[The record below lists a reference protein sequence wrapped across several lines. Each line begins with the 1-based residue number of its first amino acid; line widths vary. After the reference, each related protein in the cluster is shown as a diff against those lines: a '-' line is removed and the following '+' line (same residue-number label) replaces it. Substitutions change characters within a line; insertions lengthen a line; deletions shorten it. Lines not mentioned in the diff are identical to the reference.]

1 MQELKTW
8 KALGLV
14 LLRLPYSSCCLCI
27 LSTLRPSQN
36 WLDQFHFMNPHL
48 PSEVTYT
55 GEEHVSELHKSHIPQ
70 DRASQLGCGLEE
82 PQTHDRAAGSCFSS
96 VEYVSLWIRGKCITL
111 SDVCF

>member
-1 MQELKTW
+1 MKVLAMQELKTW

-48 PSEVTYT
+48 PSEVTYA
-55 GEEHVSELHKSHIPQ
+55 GEEHVSELHKRHIPQ

-82 PQTHDRAAGSCFSS
+82 LQTHDRAPK
-96 VEYVSLWIRGKCITL
+96 RGRVL
-111 SDVCF
+111 FQQHRVRFPMDQG